1 METGQRR
8 DALMARLSEKPGA
21 AASAAPAPGGRPPP
35 AMIYKVMGKM
45 FAIVGLGKTEHV
57 ILKCDPH
64 LVDVLKE
71 TYAGVGHRSHL
82 DPRNWISVELN
93 ADVPGGEIDRL
104 VDQSYD
110 LVCDTLTRRQRA
122 ALGR

>member
-1 METGQRR
+1 
-8 DALMARLSEKPGA
+8 
-21 AASAAPAPGGRPPP
+21 
-35 AMIYKVMGKM
+35 MIYKVMGKM

-82 DPRNWISVELN
+82 DPRNWISVELH
-93 ADVPGGEIDRL
+93 ADVPGDEIDRL

-110 LVCDTLTRRQRA
+110 LVCETLTRRQRA